1 VSTEDATSSAGS
13 DAKNGRSGQP
23 SPPPEAP
30 RIDVNSIEAT
40 LLRVRT
46 VDSEPAT
53 DPITEPTSSARS
65 RGRPEARTPA
75 ESEADRSGDL
85 SARRGAGGTAGSPVD
100 LESIPQEVRVR
111 FVNLGQKYFLP
122 DGELA
127 FQDHGHKL
135 TTASENTEIVRS
147 LIAIA
152 RARQWQ
158 DITVSGTE
166 SFRRSAWQQAIT
178 AGLLVRGYTP
188 SALEEAQLA
197 RTLGRRTGA
206 AAERDI
212 GEHGQGE
219 SRAPGAVPAAHTVP
233 SRAAPPRPKERLV
246 FGELLDHGREN
257 FQFNPHEDISYFV
270 KIKTDQGHEMVW
282 GKDLERALR
291 QSKTQP
297 QIGERIG
304 VRQIGQEPVTVQARE
319 RDSAGHVIREQ
330 PLKTHR
336 NAWLVET
343 EGFFTERE
351 EAAQTLR
358 DLRIAPGRA
367 LESHPQLVGTYL
379 AVGAAEKLA
388 AQRFADPE
396 DRRRF
401 VAIAREALADAIQRG
416 EPLLSPKLREG
427 TRVAS
432 RRPDSPTRAVPAV
445 RVPG

>member
-13 DAKNGRSGQP
+13 DGKNGRSGQP

-46 VDSEPAT
+46 VDAKPAT

-75 ESEADRSGDL
+75 QSQADRSGDL
-85 SARRGAGGTAGSPVD
+85 SARRGAGRTAGSPVD
-100 LESIPQEVRVR
+100 LESVPHEVRVR
-111 FVNLGQKYFLP
+111 FVNLGRKYFLP

-166 SFRRSAWQQAIT
+166 SFRRSAWHQAIT

-188 SALEEAQLA
+188 SALEEALLA

-206 AAERDI
+206 DADREI
-212 GEHGQGE
+212 GEHWQGE

-270 KIKTDQGHEMVW
+270 KIKTDQGHEIVW

-351 EAAQTLR
+351 KAAQTLR

-388 AQRFADPE
+388 AQRFAVPE
-396 DRRRF
+396 DQRRF
-401 VAIAREALADAIQRG
+401 VAIAREAIADAIQRG
-416 EPLLSPKLREG
+416 EPLLSPKLRER
-427 TRVAS
+427 TRVAL
-432 RRPDSPTRAVPAV
+432 RRPDSPTRGAF
-445 RVPG
+445 GD